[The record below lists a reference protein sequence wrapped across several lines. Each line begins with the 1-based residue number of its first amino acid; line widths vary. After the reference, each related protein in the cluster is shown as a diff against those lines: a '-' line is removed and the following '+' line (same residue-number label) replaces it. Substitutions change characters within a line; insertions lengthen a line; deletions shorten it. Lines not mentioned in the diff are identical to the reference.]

1 MGLTTILR
9 KLTRPMFGDIVT
21 RLENIQL
28 ALGRIETRQLI
39 RHQETRPGDY
49 EFKVFS
55 EWGEDGLIQYLVN
68 TVPIRR
74 KIFVE
79 FGIQNYQESNTRFLL
94 QQDNWT
100 GLVMDCS
107 RDDITDLQNSALYT
121 RFNLTAVHARVER
134 ENIDELLVA
143 NGISGTIGLLSI
155 DIDGNDYWVWDAI
168 TSISPQI
175 VICEYNSL
183 FGPSRK
189 VTIPYRH
196 DFDRMQAHYSG
207 LYFGSSIAALAS
219 LATKKNYSLIA
230 SNSNGS
236 NLFFV
241 RNDVL
246 MGLRPCSPQ
255 EVYVPCQFRQSRDT
269 AGRLTYLDFDRSLEL
284 IAALPV
290 FDFDRKAIVQIGTLH
305 ET

>member
-1 MGLTTILR
+1 MGLTTALR
-9 KLTRPMFGDIVT
+9 KLTRPVFGDIAM

-28 ALGRIETRQLI
+28 ALGRIETRQLN
-39 RHQETRPGDY
+39 RRQETRLGDY

-68 TVPIRR
+68 TVPIHR

-94 QQDNWT
+94 QKDNWT

-107 RDDITDLQNSALYT
+107 GDDMTDLKNSALYA
-121 RFNLTAVHARVER
+121 RFNLMAIQARVER
-134 ENIDELLVA
+134 ENVNDLLIA

-155 DIDGNDYWVWDAI
+155 DIDGNDYWIWDAI

-189 VTIPYRH
+189 ITVPYRP

-207 LYFGSSIAALAS
+207 LYFGASIAALS
-219 LATKKNYSLIA
+219 GLATEKNYSLIA

-246 MGLRPCSPQ
+246 MGLHPCSPQ
-255 EVYVPCQFRQSRDT
+255 EAYVPCQFRQSRDT
-269 AGRLTYLDFDRSLEL
+269 AGQLTYLGFHQSLEL
-284 IAALPV
+284 IGALPV
-290 FDFDRKAIVQIGTLH
+290 YDFDRKALVQIGTLN
-305 ET
+305 EA